1 MARVLGR
8 PLVTE
13 EVENRIIEQFGNVFD
28 LTPEKFS
35 SGVE

>member
-1 MARVLGR
+1 MARLLGQ
-8 PLVTE
+8 PLVME

-28 LTPEKFS
+28 LTPGKFS